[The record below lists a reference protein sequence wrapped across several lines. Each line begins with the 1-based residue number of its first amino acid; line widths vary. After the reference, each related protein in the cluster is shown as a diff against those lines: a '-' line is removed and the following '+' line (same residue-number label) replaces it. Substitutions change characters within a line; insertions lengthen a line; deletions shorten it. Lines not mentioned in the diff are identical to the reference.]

1 MQLNFKNKFIKIY
14 DKVEYNGPL
23 GQMFTNNID
32 IDIDNNKIEIYMDNN
47 TNFVEVLL
55 NK

>member
-1 MQLNFKNKFIKIY
+1 
-14 DKVEYNGPL
+14 
-23 GQMFTNNID
+23 MFTNNID
-32 IDIDNNKIEIYMDNN
+32 IDIENNKIEFYMDNN